1 MEVKRGVMFRK
12 ERVACSTGNNARR
25 LVATGWLVA
34 TGAFFSWLRSVHF
47 RRTRSLEDVKK
58 RKGTRTLMDGRESG
72 HEVAAFVIRNE
83 CGTRK

>member
-12 ERVACSTGNNARR
+12 ERVACSTGNKARR

-34 TGAFFSWLRSVHF
+34 TGAFFF
-47 RRTRSLEDVKK
+47 RGFVPYTFGAYARGCEEA
-58 RKGTRTLMDGRESG
+58 KGTRTLMDENR
-72 HEVAAFVIRNE
+72 VMRFAAFVIRMK